1 MVNGMKLL
9 SVFLSYFGAHKKL
22 FIIDMTC
29 ALLVAVIDIAFP
41 LVSRFA
47 MYELLP
53 GKLYKLFFILM
64 LTTAVT
70 FGIRALL
77 NYIIT
82 FFGHMFG
89 INVEADIRE
98 DLYKHFQE
106 LEFDFY
112 DRNRTGK
119 LMNRLTGDLFEIT
132 ELAHHGPEDLL
143 ISLAT
148 IIGAVSVM
156 FAVQWKLAVV
166 VLIMI
171 PFFLGVVLMCRKSM
185 INNSMKVK
193 IKMADINADIE
204 STISGMKTSKAFDNE
219 KGDFARFKRTNHTYK
234 NSKNDYYKSMGR
246 FNASIEFFVCILQ
259 VAVIA
264 FGGWLIMDDQM
275 TYIDLITFTM
285 YITSFVTP
293 VRKLATL
300 AELYTNGIAGLK
312 RFVEIM
318 EIEPSIAEKDDA
330 VELKNVKGNIE
341 IKNVEFGYGM
351 DKDVLKDVSLDIA
364 AGESIAVVGHS
375 GGGKTTLCQLI
386 PRFYDVESG
395 SISID
400 GKDVRDLTKSSLR
413 RSIGIVQQDVFLF
426 ADTIYENIRYGKPE
440 ATYEEVIE
448 AAKEAEIYEDIMN
461 MPDGFETYVGERGTL
476 LSGGQKQRVSIARIF
491 LKNPPILIL
500 DEATSALDTITEQQI
515 QKAFNELS
523 KGRTTIIIAH
533 RLSTIRDAD
542 RIVLIEKGRIQEC
555 GSHQQLIDKDGEYK
569 KLYSTQ
575 MLNQ

>member
-1 MVNGMKLL
+1 M
-9 SVFLSYFGAHKKL
+9 
-22 FIIDMTC
+22 
-29 ALLVAVIDIAFP
+29 
-41 LVSRFA
+41 
-47 MYELLP
+47 
-53 GKLYKLFFILM
+53 
-64 LTTAVT
+64 
-70 FGIRALL
+70 
-77 NYIIT
+77 
-82 FFGHMFG
+82 
-89 INVEADIRE
+89 
-98 DLYKHFQE
+98 
-106 LEFDFY
+106 
-112 DRNRTGK
+112 
-119 LMNRLTGDLFEIT
+119 
-132 ELAHHGPEDLL
+132 
-143 ISLAT
+143 
-148 IIGAVSVM
+148 
-156 FAVQWKLAVV
+156 
-166 VLIMI
+166 
-171 PFFLGVVLMCRKSM
+171 
-185 INNSMKVK
+185 
-193 IKMADINADIE
+193 
-204 STISGMKTSKAFDNE
+204 
-219 KGDFARFKRTNHTYK
+219 
-234 NSKNDYYKSMGR
+234 
-246 FNASIEFFVCILQ
+246 
-259 VAVIA
+259 
-264 FGGWLIMDDQM
+264 
-275 TYIDLITFTM
+275 
-285 YITSFVTP
+285 
-293 VRKLATL
+293 
-300 AELYTNGIAGLK
+300 
-312 RFVEIM
+312 EIM
-318 EIEPSIAEKDDA
+318 EIEPSIAEKADA

-448 AAKEAEIYEDIMN
+448 AAKKAEIYEDIMN